1 MRPHTLQPGLENRL
15 EGGAC
20 PGSSETGEDAWPA
33 WPPPW
38 GLPLGRPLSASLSHG
53 AGSALGGVS
62 EDHSEPQGGRGGG
75 WDSQTSTPLPEAGL
89 TLPGAPGGL
98 ASQVG
103 AGHRGRA
110 RGGLRGLCLPP
121 GPPSVLEP
129 QVGQSSSPTA
139 PAQPVW
145 SLLDTPAS
153 CLPGGRDLRKGGFL
167 TPGHRSRT
175 KATAGPL
182 GSLARSDLPIP
193 AGAQQRRGPGPAGS
207 LSMGLPGLR
216 V

>member
-1 MRPHTLQPGLENRL
+1 MRTRGRPGRL
-15 EGGAC
+15 RGDCLLGGPSRPPC
-20 PGSSETGEDAWPA
+20 PRGQVL
-33 WPPPW
+33 PW
-38 GLPLGRPLSASLSHG
+38 G
-53 AGSALGGVS
+53 GGGLS
-62 EDHSEPQGGRGGG
+62 EDHSEPQGGCGGG

-110 RGGLRGLCLPP
+110 RGSLRGLCLPL

-207 LSMGLPGLR
+207 LSTGLPGLR